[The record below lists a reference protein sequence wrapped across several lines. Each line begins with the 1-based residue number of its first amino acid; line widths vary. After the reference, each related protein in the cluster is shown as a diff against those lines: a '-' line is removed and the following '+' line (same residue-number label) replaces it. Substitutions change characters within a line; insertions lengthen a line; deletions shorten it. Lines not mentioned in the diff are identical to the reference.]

1 MFAGGREFDM
11 SFGTLRGPNLTPD
24 RSTGIGSWTE
34 EVFVKRFQSYD
45 STHKLERVNGTQMFN
60 TLMPWNMY
68 GQMKEEDLK
77 AIYAY
82 LRSLDPVVHKV
93 EKVTFHK

>member
-1 MFAGGREFDM
+1 
-11 SFGTLRGPNLTPD
+11 
-24 RSTGIGSWTE
+24 
-34 EVFVKRFQSYD
+34 
-45 STHKLERVNGTQMFN
+45 MFN